1 MLAVSW
7 ELPTGAP
14 IYGLSIRPGV
24 FRVVSRKLPFSRVAD
39 FQQGAILRAGIPGDR
54 AQMQDFYDLAL
65 DLCHFH
71 SILFVKTKSQ
81 DQPRFERRKLY
92 QGTNTG
98 RHGLLGEGG
107 VEAYLSR

>member
-7 ELPTGAP
+7 ELATGAP

-24 FRVVSRKLPFSRVAD
+24 FREVSRKLPFSRAAD
-39 FQQGAILRAGIPGDR
+39 FQQGAILRAGIPGDP

-65 DLCHFH
+65 DLTCVT
-71 SILFVKTKSQ
+71 STVLFVKTKSQ
-81 DQPRFERRKLY
+81 YQPGFERRKLY

-98 RHGLLGEGG
+98 RHG
-107 VEAYLSR
+107 